1 MKSIFLFAAF
11 TLIGFISVSQSE
23 NPKYELLW
31 QVTKPGQPVSYLF
44 GSLHSNDRRLFNLPD
59 SVYIALDQSEAVA
72 LETDIFSIFETFEWQ
87 YGVDNIQ
94 FDREGNPYTKSD
106 QATATSYGDED
117 GMPQFLD
124 AYFQQYC
131 HNVGKKFESLET
143 VEFQLGLLED
153 NGVMP
158 IESNF
163 NSDFMQSSK
172 EEMVELYLTGNI
184 YRLNDYVESGLSLYP
199 ELYDEIIVSRNI
211 NMAIVLDSLMKDQS
225 VFCAVGAGHLAG
237 PAGMLN
243 LLISKGY
250 KVRKVMATYA
260 EQKSAAEQ
268 KVKSQRSYDV
278 FDKRSNLNIT
288 FPGKP
293 VEVDSEYETYIQK
306 WLYCDL
312 GQGNKYEV
320 EIYERQ
326 GINSWEEIAGEYLPS
341 PKGGDYEKIELPN
354 GGEAIQGLAQ
364 EFYFDSMA
372 WIRVLSTEEFIV
384 VLKATGGNKF
394 MNSPRAFLFFDG
406 VGLD

>member
-1 MKSIFLFAAF
+1 MKSIFLSVAFALF
-11 TLIGFISVSQSE
+11 GFISVSQTN
-23 NPKYELLW
+23 NPNYELLW
-31 QVTKPGQPVSYLF
+31 QVSKPGQPVSYLF

-59 SVYIALDQSEAVA
+59 SVYIALDQSDAIA

-87 YGVDNIQ
+87 YGVDNIE
-94 FDREGNPYTKSD
+94 FDRDGKPYTKSNK
-106 QATATSYGDED
+106 ATSTSYGNED

-131 HNVGKKFESLET
+131 HNAGKDFQCLES
-143 VEFQLGLLED
+143 VEFQLGLLADSGMVPQE
-153 NGVMP
+153 G
-158 IESNF
+158 SF
-163 NSDFMQSSK
+163 NANFMQSSK

-184 YRLNDYVESGLSLYP
+184 YKLNDFVESGLSLYP
-199 ELYDEIIVSRNI
+199 ELYEEIIVNRNI
-211 NMAIVLDSLMKDQS
+211 SMAIILDSIMKSQS
-225 VFCAVGAGHLAG
+225 IFCAVGAGHLAG
-237 PAGMLN
+237 SAGMLN
-243 LLISKGY
+243 LLQSKGY

-260 EQKSAAEQ
+260 EEKTEAEQ
-268 KVKSQRSYDV
+268 KVKSQRQYEIYDE
-278 FDKRSNLNIT
+278 RSNLNIV

-293 VEVDSEYETYIQK
+293 VEIDSEYETYIQK

-320 EIYERQ
+320 EIHERQ
-326 GINSWEEIAGEYLPS
+326 GINSWEEIASEYLPS

-364 EFYFDSMA
+364 EYYFDSMS
-372 WIRVLSTEEFIV
+372 WIRVLSTEEFII

-406 VGLD
+406 VGLK